1 MDEHTL
7 NDLLECSVCLERLDT
22 SSKVLPCQHTFC
34 RKCLEVIVSSRQ
46 ELRCP
51 ECRVLVEIKI
61 DDLPP
66 NVLLMRI
73 LEGMK
78 NAAVAKSQQQ
88 QKMHASKLSPDA
100 RHPSDCHQQQKMHNQ
115 LQQLQ
120 LTQQRQHQYLQP
132 QQPQTQ
138 VISISHN
145 TNSSVQQVAQQHFT
159 QQRRCVLPH
168 AYALYDFESS
178 EPSDLHFK
186 KGDLVLLKRKI
197 DTNWYVGQLNNGN
210 GIVSEGTFPINHVQ
224 VVVPLPSPQC
234 VALYDFKMPPNEE
247 QGCLTFKKG
256 TIIHVIRRVDHNW
269 AEGCIGS
276 TIGIFPIAFVE
287 LNALAKQVLDATYVV
302 ANTPTTPSLAPPTA
316 DTATVTA
323 VTYTAPPTTIA
334 QKPTPNQVR
343 NPPPMPL
350 PDASNNDSTTSSS
363 SPSNSSSNA
372 TSPHS
377 VSTTT
382 ITASTNG
389 LTIRGASSTSMPNSP
404 NQSLPASPQHEIS
417 SSNIGSGSS
426 SVRFRDKREKRHSL
440 NALLTTGTLHSGL
453 SAGTTLSILQSNRHS
468 AEILSV
474 PTDATTSLNVG
485 SQQTSGSTISVQEG
499 ASAMNAAMPQSS
511 FAREQQQHIHQQQQQ
526 SQQPQQRVNM
536 LKTSVV
542 QQHLPPTLPW
552 GYLALYPY
560 KPRKSDEL
568 ELKKGCVY
576 IVIERC
582 LDGWFK
588 GKNWQ
593 DITGVFPGNYVTPLR
608 SRDQQQLMHQWKYV
622 PLQNTPFSTQ
632 GSATAGP
639 NTSIGVQSQST
650 VATTGLRI
658 QSLPQPPDLPPRQ
671 VSGTLPISSVWTK
684 PLGHTVEAFFNRYGK
699 THDNSKDQSNKERD
713 NPSRQKENTANV
725 SSTVAPTTASSSTTS
740 SAVQL
745 MKRLAHI
752 KSRSKSPSSAIARQ
766 QQKSPQSQLAQD
778 KSLLDDSIQNG
789 NKHAGGNHMQKNNL
803 HNNSAGTQG
812 QLHPIHVRSGSCPS
826 QLLQSLPHDIAVSAS
841 TAASSAA
848 MTQIQESVH
857 ITPQHLP
864 PQQKHQQQ
872 HMQQISPQA
881 VGYGSQQLRGHKE
894 RPNLQNARQS
904 VDAATLRSIYNSTL
918 TQQQQQQQQQ
928 QKSTNTAKGAGDQQH
943 PLISTNAIISN
954 HRKSH
959 SLDAAAALS
968 GTNSDCETFNG
979 SNVGLAV
986 LAAPCNITAAAVA
999 ASATTKSTQC
1009 SRESRFRCVVPYPP
1023 NSEIELELQVGDI
1036 IYVQRRQKNG
1046 WYKGTH
1052 ARTNKTGLF
1061 PASFVEPDI

>member
-51 ECRVLVEIKI
+51 ECRVLVEVKI
-61 DDLPP
+61 DNLPP

-78 NAAVAKSQQQ
+78 NAAAIKTQQQ
-88 QKMHASKLSPDA
+88 QKSHTSKSSPDI
-100 RHPSDCHQQQKMHNQ
+100 RNVNDYEQQQQ
-115 LQQLQ
+115 QQTIEATQIQQQQLPPVSNSINGGA
-120 LTQQRQHQYLQP
+120 HPPP
-132 QQPQTQ
+132 QQF
-138 VISISHN
+138 I
-145 TNSSVQQVAQQHFT
+145 
-159 QQRRCVLPH
+159 QQRRCLLPH
-168 AYALYDFESS
+168 AYALYDFESA

-197 DTNWYVGQLNNGN
+197 DSNWYVGQLNNGN
-210 GIVSEGTFPINHVQ
+210 GYITEGTFPINHVQ
-224 VVVPLPSPQC
+224 VVVPLPTPQC
-234 VALYDFKMPPNEE
+234 IALYDFKMPPNEE

-256 TIIHVIRRVDHNW
+256 TVIHVLRRVDHNW

-276 TIGIFPIAFVE
+276 AIGIFPIAFVE
-287 LNALAKQVLDATYVV
+287 LNALAKQVLEATYLVTNMST
-302 ANTPTTPSLAPPTA
+302 ATSTATPSIDIAALAA
-316 DTATVTA
+316 NYTATA
-323 VTYTAPPTTIA
+323 MGSAKQTIA
-334 QKPTPNQVR
+334 HQLR
-343 NPPPMPL
+343 NPPPMPQI
-350 PDASNNDSTTSSS
+350 DTNNSESTTSSAS
-363 SPSNSSSNA
+363 ASNSSSSA
-372 TSPHS
+372 TSPQS

-382 ITASTNG
+382 TTTATNSG
-389 LTIRGASSTSMPNSP
+389 IACVGINSGVNSTSMPSSP
-404 NQSLPASPQHEIS
+404 NQSLPASPQHEC
-417 SSNIGSGSS
+417 SNLNIVSGSS

-440 NALLTTGTLHSGL
+440 NALL
-453 SAGTTLSILQSNRHS
+453 SAGNLHTGLGTGATLSILQSNRHS

-474 PTDATTSLNVG
+474 PAETNSADIVRHISCGGSGEVQDGNNAANVAVP
-485 SQQTSGSTISVQEG
+485 QSTI
-499 ASAMNAAMPQSS
+499 
-511 FAREQQQHIHQQQQQ
+511 AREQQQQQMHTQHMQQKQQLPPQQ
-526 SQQPQQRVNM
+526 SQQRVNV

-542 QQHLPPTLPW
+542 QQHIPPSLPW

-576 IVIERC
+576 IVTERC

-622 PLQNTPFSTQ
+622 PLQSSPHL
-632 GSATAGP
+632 
-639 NTSIGVQSQST
+639 SQST
-650 VATTGLRI
+650 IKTVPNLLPIVQSPPAVSSTAQRI
-658 QSLPQPPDLPPRQ
+658 QSLHQPPDLPPRQ
-671 VSGTLPISSVWTK
+671 VSSALPVSSVWTK
-684 PLGHTVEAFFNRYGK
+684 PLGHTVEAFFNRYSK
-699 THDNSKDQSNKERD
+699 THDITKEQNVKEKDSGK
-713 NPSRQKENTANV
+713 QKENMPNA
-725 SSTVAPTTASSSTTS
+725 VAPTASSSTTS

-766 QQKSPQSQLAQD
+766 QQKSPHAQSAHD
-778 KSLLDDSIQNG
+778 SSTTTTIDDSAIHNKSKNSICNATQKG
-789 NKHAGGNHMQKNNL
+789 NTHFASANTHA
-803 HNNSAGTQG
+803 
-812 QLHPIHVRSGSCPS
+812 QLHPVHVRSGSCPS
-826 QLLQSLPHDIAVSAS
+826 QLLQSLPNDPTALAA
-841 TAASSAA
+841 TAANTSAMA
-848 MTQIQESVH
+848 QIQENMH
-857 ITPQHLP
+857 TTQQHST
-864 PQQKHQQQ
+864 QQKHQQQ
-872 HMQQISPQA
+872 AQMQQNAVQS
-881 VGYGSQQLRGHKE
+881 VGYGSQQLRGPKE
-894 RPNLQNARQS
+894 RPHLQNARQS
-904 VDAATLRSIYNSTL
+904 MDNATLRSIYNASVP
-918 TQQQQQQQQQ
+918 QQQQTLSNTPKGVGEQQQQIIP
-928 QKSTNTAKGAGDQQH
+928 TNT
-943 PLISTNAIISN
+943 ITTN

-968 GTNSDCETFNG
+968 STSNDYGAISG
-979 SNVGLAV
+979 SNSGLTA
-986 LAAPCNITAAAVA
+986 LLAPCNITAAAVA